1 MVHHR
6 RQLLWEHRSA
16 PFVNYYVNQ
25 AHGKIQRGS
34 GLPAFGGVRMQRG
47 HGIGNFFGSLFGKI
61 KSALPWFF
69 KTVAK
74 NALQTGANVAGDM
87 LEGKQFK
94 ESIKERGLRAAKD
107 TAGEIGPKALEGI
120 KSSAGQLFS
129 QSGSGRAKKT
139 RISKKRKYRDIFG

>member
-6 RQLLWEHRSA
+6 YWEHRSA
-16 PFVNYYVNQ
+16 PFINYYVDQ
-25 AHGKIQRGS
+25 ARGKIQTGN

-87 LEGKQFK
+87 LEGKKFK
-94 ESIKERGLRAAKD
+94 ESIKERGLQAAKD

-129 QSGSGRAKKT
+129 QSGSGRVIK
-139 RISKKRKYRDIFG
+139 RPKKRKYRDIFG